1 MISPLRARNLLPMPP
16 VENTELYSHWK
27 KIVIASKNPNKLAKD
42 PEATDVRVFHVFTN
56 NQGPLHLQT
65 L

>member
-1 MISPLRARNLLPMPP
+1 MPP

-42 PEATDVRVFHVFTN
+42 PEATDVRVFHIFTN
-56 NQGPLHLQT
+56 NQGLLHLQT